1 MNPNCQQGMRAAVL
15 VSYWDFWEQSVSY
28 QNFREDRLA
37 LGREVEQ
44 ILVTAGVDASYIAL
58 VDSEAKGSE
67 VGGAIAENPVDV
79 IVVVQSLCAPPT
91 YMQAAL
97 ENLED
102 TPLVI
107 WAVQRANLLDSKFDA
122 EHITANGAT
131 VGAPMLT
138 NILCRQSRP
147 FELNVGVISNPDHLA
162 QFTKTVRAAAISA
175 QVGRARIGRVG
186 QPIAGY
192 ACVDADSESVRKATG
207 IEFVNIQPKALS
219 DLYSNV
225 DDHQLEEVKQQVNAE
240 FIQRGDIGG
249 MSESL
254 KLVVA
259 LQTLDREFAL
269 DAGAIN
275 CHVPELRYGD
285 DPGVTPCFALG
296 CETTRG
302 IPWVCSGDVLTAVAM
317 LVAKRLSG
325 AALYHEIE
333 GFDTNTGELG
343 LANSGEHDLC
353 WCKKNDRP
361 CLRENP
367 WYVKD
372 AKTGAAAN
380 FALQDG
386 PATLV
391 SFTVN
396 ALEPSGFRF
405 VVAEGAVTDRSFPAS
420 PSVGG
425 AFKFNGDD
433 VVSTWSQWAMAGV
446 NHHSALASGHI
457 ADDVAVIARFLKI
470 GCVNVC

>member
-1 MNPNCQQGMRAAVL
+1 MCAAL
-15 VSYWDFWEQSVSY
+15 LTSYWDFWEQSVSY
-28 QNFREDRLA
+28 QNFREDRIA
-37 LGREVEQ
+37 LGLDVER
-44 ILVTAGVDASYIAL
+44 ILIAGGVDVSYTAL
-58 VDSEAKGSE
+58 IDSEIKGSE
-67 VGGAIAENPVDV
+67 VGGHIADNPVDV

-91 YMQAAL
+91 FMQAAL
-97 ENLED
+97 EKISD

-107 WAVQRANLLDSKFDA
+107 WAVQRTNFIDSEVNA

-138 NILCRQSRP
+138 NLLCRQSRP
-147 FELNVGVISNPDHLA
+147 FELNVGVISNADHLEK
-162 QFTKTVRAAAISA
+162 FTKTVRAAAISA
-175 QVGRARIGRVG
+175 QLRRARVGRVG
-186 QPIAGY
+186 HPIAGY
-192 ACVDADSESVRKATG
+192 TCVDADGESVRKATG
-207 IEFVNIQPKALS
+207 IEFVNIQPKVLR
-219 DLYSNV
+219 DLYLKV
-225 DDHQLEEVKQQVNAE
+225 DDQQLEKIEQQVNAE
-240 FIQRGDIGG
+240 FTREGNISG

-259 LQTLDREFAL
+259 LQNLDREFAL

-302 IPWVCSGDVLTAVAM
+302 IPWVCSGDVVTAIAM
-317 LVAKRLSG
+317 LVAKRVSG
-325 AALYHEIE
+325 AAFYHEIE
-333 GFDTNTGELG
+333 GFDANTGELG

-353 WCKKNDRP
+353 WCQKIDQPYLQKNS
-361 CLRENP
+361 

-372 AKTGAAAN
+372 VKTGAAAN
-380 FALQDG
+380 FALRDG

-391 SFTVN
+391 SFTPN
-396 ALEPSGFRF
+396 GAEPSGFRF
-405 VVAEGAVTDRSFPAS
+405 VVAEGYVTDRLFPAK

-425 AFKFNGDD
+425 AFKFNAED

-470 GCVNVC
+470 GCVKVC